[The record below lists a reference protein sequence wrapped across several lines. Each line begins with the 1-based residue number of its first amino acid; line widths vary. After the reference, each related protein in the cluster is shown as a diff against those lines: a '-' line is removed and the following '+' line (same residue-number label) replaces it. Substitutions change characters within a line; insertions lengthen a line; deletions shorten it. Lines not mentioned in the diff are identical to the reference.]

1 MRKMYKEISLNEFNL
16 VLDEINEEIMF
27 KKYMREELGEE
38 KEELIEYLWKN
49 QYDIMDGKII
59 M

>member
-1 MRKMYKEISLNEFNL
+1 MYKEISLNEFNL
-16 VLDEINEEIMF
+16 VLDEINEEILF

-49 QYDIMDGKII
+49 QYDIMDGKLL